1 MCSHLH
7 STFASCF
14 EFAGKSIVHVEFINA
29 IKSNQN
35 AFGLELSDETIASLA
50 DYYELVQQHNPILHL
65 VAPCS
70 PEEFATRHI
79 LESLTLLKHLPT
91 GAGFADVGAGAGL
104 PSIPCLIARED
115 LRAVLIE
122 SKEKKSSFLNTAVQ
136 ALKIDERA
144 EIVTRQFSE
153 VKKPDG
159 IQFVTCRAL
168 DKFTE
173 KIRQLIKWS
182 GKSTM
187 LFFGGPTLGYEMR
200 KIGMKSKEELMPG
213 SDRRFLFI
221 GTHTP
226 VAVDRRSFGRRS

>member
-1 MCSHLH
+1 MREEL
-7 STFASCF
+7 
-14 EFAGKSIVHVEFINA
+14 INA

-35 AFGLELSDETIASLA
+35 AFDLELPDDTVARLA
-50 DYYELVQQHNPILHL
+50 DYYELVQQRNPILHL

-79 LESLTLLKHLPT
+79 LESLTLLKHLPD
-91 GAGFADVGAGAGL
+91 GAHFADIGAGAGL

-115 LRAVLIE
+115 LHAVLIE
-122 SKEKKSSFLNTAVQ
+122 SKEKKSNFLNAAIQ
-136 ALKIDERA
+136 ALKIEERA

-153 VKKPDG
+153 IKKPLE

-173 KIRQLIKWS
+173 KIRQLIRWS
-182 GKSTM
+182 GRSTM

-200 KIGMKSKEELMPG
+200 KIGAKFKEQLMPG
-213 SDRRFLFI
+213 SDRRFLFV
-221 GTHTP
+221 GNYLP
-226 VAVDRRSFGRRS
+226 VAKDSRSTGRGR